1 MNNTT
6 RLQLIEGPQKGF
18 LEVKEGAKVPLNFS
32 ISDIRDISS
41 RSGMFSKTIA
51 LAGTKNNNNLLNNY
65 FDVNII
71 AGTFDVNKRQ
81 KVAIVQNGII
91 LRDNCFMRL
100 LKVKKKQSVDSNI
113 DEWVEYEVQ

>member
-6 RLQLIEGPQKGF
+6 RLQLIDSDVKGF
-18 LEVKEGAKVPLNFS
+18 LDIKEGSKVPLNVS

-65 FDVNII
+65 FDVNIV
-71 AGTFDVNKRQ
+71 AGTYDVNKRQ
-81 KVAIVQNGII
+81 KVAIVQNGVI

-100 LKVKKKQSVDSNI
+100 LKVKKKQSLDAKI
-113 DEWVEYEVQ
+113 G